1 MKWHP
6 KRVLAAL
13 SILPATLAIL
23 VATMP
28 AVTSLPADATGTS
41 TPVPPSFPE
50 AALSS
55 IPVPTNCTPPT
66 ELPPKQGASM
76 AYAPASNTLPDGNL
90 ATGVKKP
97 QEKTGDRTKSSHDI
111 VLFGGMGTLG
121 LSNET
126 WIFNGS
132 SWKELHLSNSPQPR
146 EGATLIYDRSK
157 REDILFGGKGTNG
170 LLSDTWS
177 WNGNNWQELYPKTSP
192 SPRAYASGA
201 YALLQSASYNKEG
214 NRYGQKHHAIH
225 GVILFGGKGNNG
237 LLSDTWSWN
246 GDNWQELHPKTS
258 PSPREQA
265 SMAYSPGRHG
275 NSHGANSSGNTGRD
289 NNPSSDGQGNG
300 HGVVLFGGKGTNGLL
315 SDTWSWNGN
324 NWQELYPKTSPSPRY
339 GASMSFSPGLHGK
352 ATRNR
357 DNSPHP
363 EDHIQHHG
371 HHRTIGDGNGHGV
384 VLFGGKGNNGL
395 LSDTWSWNGDNWQ
408 ELSPVTSPP
417 ALTSTASSFD
427 PSKDEVV
434 VATGSGASGAT
445 GDTWAFNGRNWKE
458 IGRGAVAP
466 SSPTSVLTSA
476 GDNAIYANFH
486 APASDN
492 GAPIAGYV
500 AVAEPGGEYGV
511 VSGCNP
517 STSVTITGLTN
528 GTSYLVYVFAVSV
541 GGISAASSPSYATI
555 PFGKPYPP
563 TNLVATPANGSAT
576 ITWDVPY
583 DNGSPITSYT
593 ITASPGGD
601 TETLTQTSA
610 TLSNLED
617 GVTYVVT
624 ATATNTAGTSLPSLP
639 VTVTPEGTPSL
650 PGTPSNLKAYP
661 VKNAATVTWSPPAGN
676 GSPVSSYTLTATPV
690 TAALLSSDAQVVEP
704 PVSSGGVS
712 GTSPGIAALPKRL
725 PMATSTPSVS
735 SPNPC
740 IVWWKSTC
748 ELYNSLS
755 DPTQTGDPVSTW
767 TLVHESKLQG
777 STIMTITCPSTTECI
792 AVGYMQSTT
801 PETISPVVWRTTDA
815 GATWTQEQL
824 SSSSGSY
831 IELDAISCSSTADC
845 VTVGGNGIGAAGIGL
860 SNSGPTAIFATTD
873 GGVTWTQEPVPVD
886 VVDVSGIS
894 CPSTTTCY
902 ASGTYMTSS
911 SGARPVIIESTN
923 AGSSW
928 SIVYLPSVVYGWLS
942 RISCTSTTT
951 CTAVGIQATIDYST
965 TPIQEQIGGYSI
977 TTSNAGAS
985 WSSSLIASGSYN
997 LSTGTA
1003 AVAPMPMDISCTTPS
1018 NCTTDGFTAYVSVTS
1033 SGATISTI
1041 TPFSYETTNQA
1052 QSWTKSVL
1060 PSLPSGT
1067 SGGLLGISCAG
1078 LSCIATGDTIDTSNQ
1093 ISSPL
1098 LYQSQDMGASFVQEY
1113 LPTPPTGQT
1122 YVLYG
1127 AYCFTDGSCYVTGG
1141 VGSSSTISYGAIFE
1155 NTPTKLICPPLPVPQ
1170 LPSGATPA
1178 PPGSKTVV
1186 ITYNTPYPLSAAV
1199 ISNLQPGVAYMI
1211 EMSAGNSLG
1220 EGCAVA
1226 PVPAVVT
1233 IDSSSNCSGCGGPV
1247 SLHQSCTLGIFCSNG
1262 PVQEYPRVFL
1272 IFWGVDPPH
1281 FGQPLGASP
1290 SVTNR
1295 IALTNLFSDLA
1306 GSGYYNIFHHY
1317 GVTGYAGLQGYYY
1330 DTSAPS
1336 SLPSNYDSAN
1346 AQIGNEIN
1354 KVIKRGICKSAS
1366 WTDCWHMSKPSSQR
1380 GVGDSGWLNT
1390 QFVVVPANRVGVTKL
1405 MSDKMLNDGCAYH
1418 AYSGNHIFD
1427 FNPDPGNP
1435 WEQENCQYVNEQ
1447 GRSFGDFTANLTEYA
1462 SHEFAEAATDPF
1474 GNAWHANNGDEI
1486 GDICQNMT
1494 NYPSYLPGHTQVVV
1508 QLLWSNIANA
1518 CVGEAVHGY
1527 RQLAYDGAVYD
1538 FGDASFQGSA
1548 YDSDQAPF
1556 VKLLNA
1562 PTSNGYWILAQDG
1575 AVYSENAHFWGSEYE
1590 NPHAPFVDMA
1600 TNPSGTGYWI
1610 LAQDGS
1616 VWTLGNVAFYGAP
1629 YGQMGD
1635 NIAVG
1640 IASTPDGHGYWIVD
1654 SAGHVFNYGDAPL
1667 IGYTGPYGAGISV
1680 LADAY
1685 GAWVP
1690 GPAGAVYTLGS
1701 AQSFGNLSSG
1711 GCSLA
1716 ACPDTMAAVFEDQ
1729 GYYLSGSDGSIYPF
1743 GDAPYEGNSA
1753 HWTCHRV
1760 TIPVFD
1766 IMFTQCFP
1774 APLLFTTSS
1783 MAVTP

>member
-1 MKWHP
+1 MRWHP

-170 LLSDTWS
+170 L
-177 WNGNNWQELYPKTSP
+177 
-192 SPRAYASGA
+192 
-201 YALLQSASYNKEG
+201 
-214 NRYGQKHHAIH
+214 I
-225 GVILFGGKGNNG
+225 
-237 LLSDTWSWN
+237 
-246 GDNWQELHPKTS
+246 
-258 PSPREQA
+258 
-265 SMAYSPGRHG
+265 
-275 NSHGANSSGNTGRD
+275 
-289 NNPSSDGQGNG
+289 
-300 HGVVLFGGKGTNGLL
+300 

-384 VLFGGKGNNGL
+384 VLFGGKGDNGL

-434 VATGSGASGAT
+434 VATGSGASGTT

-748 ELYNSLS
+748 ELHNSIS

-777 STIMTITCPSTTECI
+777 STIMTITCPSSSECI
-792 AVGYMQSTT
+792 AVGYVQSTT
-801 PETISPVVWRTTDA
+801 PETISPVVWRTTDT

-824 SSSSGSY
+824 SSPASSY

-845 VTVGGNGIGAAGIGL
+845 VTVGGNGIG
-860 SNSGPTAIFATTD
+860 SSGSPTAIYTTTD
-873 GGVTWTQEPVPVD
+873 GGITWTQEPVPVD
-886 VVDVSGIS
+886 VVDVSGVS
-894 CPSTTTCY
+894 CPSATTCY

-942 RISCTSTTT
+942 RMSCTSTTT
-951 CTAVGIQATIDYST
+951 CTAVGVQATVNLSA
-965 TPIQEQIGGYSI
+965 TPAVEEIGGYSI

-997 LSTGTA
+997 TSTGTA

-1033 SGATISTI
+1033 SGAIISTI
-1041 TPFSYETTNQA
+1041 TPFSYETTNQ
-1052 QSWTKSVL
+1052 L
-1060 PSLPSGT
+1060 
-1067 SGGLLGISCAG
+1067 
-1078 LSCIATGDTIDTSNQ
+1078 
-1093 ISSPL
+1093 
-1098 LYQSQDMGASFVQEY
+1098 
-1113 LPTPPTGQT
+1113 
-1122 YVLYG
+1122 
-1127 AYCFTDGSCYVTGG
+1127 
-1141 VGSSSTISYGAIFE
+1141 
-1155 NTPTKLICPPLPVPQ
+1155 
-1170 LPSGATPA
+1170 
-1178 PPGSKTVV
+1178 VV
-1186 ITYNTPYPLSAAV
+1186 
-1199 ISNLQPGVAYMI
+1199 
-1211 EMSAGNSLG
+1211 
-1220 EGCAVA
+1220 
-1226 PVPAVVT
+1226 
-1233 IDSSSNCSGCGGPV
+1233 
-1247 SLHQSCTLGIFCSNG
+1247 
-1262 PVQEYPRVFL
+1262 
-1272 IFWGVDPPH
+1272 
-1281 FGQPLGASP
+1281 
-1290 SVTNR
+1290 
-1295 IALTNLFSDLA
+1295 
-1306 GSGYYNIFHHY
+1306 
-1317 GVTGYAGLQGYYY
+1317 
-1330 DTSAPS
+1330 
-1336 SLPSNYDSAN
+1336 
-1346 AQIGNEIN
+1346 
-1354 KVIKRGICKSAS
+1354 
-1366 WTDCWHMSKPSSQR
+1366 
-1380 GVGDSGWLNT
+1380 
-1390 QFVVVPANRVGVTKL
+1390 
-1405 MSDKMLNDGCAYH
+1405 
-1418 AYSGNHIFD
+1418 
-1427 FNPDPGNP
+1427 
-1435 WEQENCQYVNEQ
+1435 
-1447 GRSFGDFTANLTEYA
+1447 
-1462 SHEFAEAATDPF
+1462 
-1474 GNAWHANNGDEI
+1474 
-1486 GDICQNMT
+1486 
-1494 NYPSYLPGHTQVVV
+1494 
-1508 QLLWSNIANA
+1508 
-1518 CVGEAVHGY
+1518 
-1527 RQLAYDGAVYD
+1527 
-1538 FGDASFQGSA
+1538 
-1548 YDSDQAPF
+1548 
-1556 VKLLNA
+1556 
-1562 PTSNGYWILAQDG
+1562 
-1575 AVYSENAHFWGSEYE
+1575 
-1590 NPHAPFVDMA
+1590 
-1600 TNPSGTGYWI
+1600 
-1610 LAQDGS
+1610 
-1616 VWTLGNVAFYGAP
+1616 
-1629 YGQMGD
+1629 
-1635 NIAVG
+1635 
-1640 IASTPDGHGYWIVD
+1640 
-1654 SAGHVFNYGDAPL
+1654 
-1667 IGYTGPYGAGISV
+1667 
-1680 LADAY
+1680 
-1685 GAWVP
+1685 
-1690 GPAGAVYTLGS
+1690 
-1701 AQSFGNLSSG
+1701 
-1711 GCSLA
+1711 
-1716 ACPDTMAAVFEDQ
+1716 
-1729 GYYLSGSDGSIYPF
+1729 
-1743 GDAPYEGNSA
+1743 
-1753 HWTCHRV
+1753 
-1760 TIPVFD
+1760 
-1766 IMFTQCFP
+1766 
-1774 APLLFTTSS
+1774 
-1783 MAVTP
+1783 

>member
-1 MKWHP
+1 
-6 KRVLAAL
+6 
-13 SILPATLAIL
+13 
-23 VATMP
+23 
-28 AVTSLPADATGTS
+28 
-41 TPVPPSFPE
+41 
-50 AALSS
+50 
-55 IPVPTNCTPPT
+55 
-66 ELPPKQGASM
+66 
-76 AYAPASNTLPDGNL
+76 
-90 ATGVKKP
+90 
-97 QEKTGDRTKSSHDI
+97 
-111 VLFGGMGTLG
+111 
-121 LSNET
+121 
-126 WIFNGS
+126 
-132 SWKELHLSNSPQPR
+132 
-146 EGATLIYDRSK
+146 
-157 REDILFGGKGTNG
+157 
-170 LLSDTWS
+170 
-177 WNGNNWQELYPKTSP
+177 
-192 SPRAYASGA
+192 
-201 YALLQSASYNKEG
+201 
-214 NRYGQKHHAIH
+214 
-225 GVILFGGKGNNG
+225 
-237 LLSDTWSWN
+237 
-246 GDNWQELHPKTS
+246 
-258 PSPREQA
+258 
-265 SMAYSPGRHG
+265 MAYSPGRHG

-300 HGVVLFGGKGTNGLL
+300 HDVILFGGKGTNGAL

-384 VLFGGKGNNGL
+384 VLFGGKGDNGL

-434 VATGSGASGAT
+434 VATGSGASGTT

-748 ELYNSLS
+748 ELHNSIS

-777 STIMTITCPSTTECI
+777 STIMTITCPSSSECI
-792 AVGYMQSTT
+792 AVGYVQSTT
-801 PETISPVVWRTTDA
+801 PETISPVVWRTTDT

-824 SSSSGSY
+824 SSPASSY

-845 VTVGGNGIGAAGIGL
+845 VTVGGNGIG
-860 SNSGPTAIFATTD
+860 SSGSPTAIYTTTD
-873 GGVTWTQEPVPVD
+873 GGITWTQEPVPVD
-886 VVDVSGIS
+886 VVDVSGVS
-894 CPSTTTCY
+894 CPSATTCY
-902 ASGTYMTSS
+902 ASGTYFTSS
-911 SGARPVIIESTN
+911 AGSKPVVIESQDG
-923 AGSSW
+923 GSSW
-928 SIVYLPSVVYGWLS
+928 NVVFTSGSVVYGWLS

-1067 SGGLLGISCAG
+1067 NGGLLGISCAG

-1155 NTPTKLICPPLPVPQ
+1155 NTPTRLICPAMPPLPAGTPVSPPGTEPASVTYSTGGKPMSSGLITGVTPGGYYVIEIQ
-1170 LPSGATPA
+1170 ATNAVGSGCPVWLSSGTPPYAMAEADPPTYKPGIWGPSGARPA
-1178 PPGSKTVV
+1178 
-1186 ITYNTPYPLSAAV
+1186 SASEPNHTGYQDV
-1199 ISNLQPGVAYMI
+1199 FWR
-1211 EMSAGNSLG
+1211 AGNG
-1220 EGCAVA
+1220 DIYEMWYRG
-1226 PVPAVVT
+1226 
-1233 IDSSSNCSGCGGPV
+1233 SSNSW
-1247 SLHQSCTLGIFCSNG
+1247 NG
-1262 PVQEYPRVFL
+1262 PVDLTTTLWNNCNGKEFPKSTSAIQVAIADNGHEYVFWRGTDGN
-1272 IFWGVDPPH
+1272 IWE
-1281 FGQPLGASP
+1281 AWS
-1290 SVTNR
+1290 
-1295 IALTNLFSDLA
+1295 
-1306 GSGYYNIFHHY
+1306 GSGNCNGTTWSLKDFGNGYETWSSVSIAVTPNGQEEDIF
-1317 GVTGYAGLQGYYY
+1317 YAGGPTGSSGHDVFEAWYRNGHWNKPVNCPPGPGSCPPGPVNMSTKRNFPTTTSAVNVAMSSQGY
-1330 DTSAPS
+1330 
-1336 SLPSNYDSAN
+1336 
-1346 AQIGNEIN
+1346 E
-1354 KVIKRGICKSAS
+1354 
-1366 WTDCWHMSKPSSQR
+1366 
-1380 GVGDSGWLNT
+1380 
-1390 QFVVVPANRVGVTKL
+1390 
-1405 MSDKMLNDGCAYH
+1405 
-1418 AYSGNHIFD
+1418 
-1427 FNPDPGNP
+1427 
-1435 WEQENCQYVNEQ
+1435 YV
-1447 GRSFGDFTANLTEYA
+1447 
-1462 SHEFAEAATDPF
+1462 
-1474 GNAWHANNGDEI
+1474 
-1486 GDICQNMT
+1486 
-1494 NYPSYLPGHTQVVV
+1494 
-1508 QLLWSNIANA
+1508 
-1518 CVGEAVHGY
+1518 
-1527 RQLAYDGAVYD
+1527 
-1538 FGDASFQGSA
+1538 
-1548 YDSDQAPF
+1548 
-1556 VKLLNA
+1556 
-1562 PTSNGYWILAQDG
+1562 
-1575 AVYSENAHFWGSEYE
+1575 FWR
-1590 NPHAPFVDMA
+1590 
-1600 TNPSGTGYWI
+1600 
-1610 LAQDGS
+1610 
-1616 VWTLGNVAFYGAP
+1616 
-1629 YGQMGD
+1629 
-1635 NIAVG
+1635 
-1640 IASTPDGHGYWIVD
+1640 
-1654 SAGHVFNYGDAPL
+1654 
-1667 IGYTGPYGAGISV
+1667 YT
-1680 LADAY
+1680 
-1685 GAWVP
+1685 
-1690 GPAGAVYTLGS
+1690 
-1701 AQSFGNLSSG
+1701 
-1711 GCSLA
+1711 
-1716 ACPDTMAAVFEDQ
+1716 
-1729 GYYLSGSDGSIYPF
+1729 DGSIYEAYTL
-1743 GDAPYEGNSA
+1743 GDGWNFKHFSPDYMTWSQVSVTVNSYNDIQTISYEGGNGDVYTTYYLPYYGWTSPQDMTQGFSLPKTDAGPSITITRTVSFTYTLVPGTAPYSSTSPKAQDYSLGSQDPPRGSGCTDPGYRNRPSWPLQMLGTDWARYPGSVVRIPKTSKTAMRVQLVQMQAWKKRSA
-1753 HWTCHRV
+1753 LK
-1760 TIPVFD
+1760 
-1766 IMFTQCFP
+1766 TQ
-1774 APLLFTTSS
+1774 TTSGFPSGQLVNHS
-1783 MAVTP
+1783 MVIHGILTAIQRAITRRMK